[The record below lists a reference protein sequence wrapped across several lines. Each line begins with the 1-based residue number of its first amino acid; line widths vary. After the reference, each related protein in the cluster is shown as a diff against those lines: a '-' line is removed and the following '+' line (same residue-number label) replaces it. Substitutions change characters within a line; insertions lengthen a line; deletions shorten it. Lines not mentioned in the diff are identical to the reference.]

1 MKTYLIGT
9 GTANRTRSKWFG
21 SFCSSFGDS
30 VFITVV
36 IIALVFGMIPSKN
49 LDICIEYDV
58 LYDQFISFS
67 KEDQPKY
74 T

>member
-9 GTANRTRSKWFG
+9 GATNRTRSKWFG
-21 SFCSSFGDS
+21 SSRSLFGDS

-49 LDICIEYDV
+49 LDIYIEFDV
-58 LYDQFISFS
+58 LYDQFI
-67 KEDQPKY
+67 
-74 T
+74 